1 MAGKSLK
8 RKIEQSLRFGKPLDK
23 FQGMEKLF
31 KKLGDQNPNISQ
43 IWIEATDGKS
53 LYNWTRNILKND
65 INHTH
70 EKILFDKNGENRTIL
85 TNGYY
90 IIYIPLKNISQNIA
104 GTLCISFPQ
113 KIIYSKVKAMVMSN
127 LNILWTS
134 VMVTSFGLIFVLAIL
149 IFKPLK
155 KEIAEISD
163 IFDKNRQKNG
173 FFEKKDGFDKK
184 IDEKTQKTTL
194 LNKKD
199 QVQDSYTPGFDIHK
213 IKGEI
218 ELLKVYIS
226 SFLEKSDDCL
236 ASAQKLMEEQQKIFQ
251 LHDRLK
257 QCELELVHAANKDQC
272 HYNEEEKQL
281 FNKIIEESKHTR
293 VIISLMHDFCKG
305 LEISCLEKDFTNLS
319 CQK

>member
-1 MAGKSLK
+1 
-8 RKIEQSLRFGKPLDK
+8 
-23 FQGMEKLF
+23 
-31 KKLGDQNPNISQ
+31 
-43 IWIEATDGKS
+43 
-53 LYNWTRNILKND
+53 
-65 INHTH
+65 
-70 EKILFDKNGENRTIL
+70 
-85 TNGYY
+85 
-90 IIYIPLKNISQNIA
+90 
-104 GTLCISFPQ
+104 
-113 KIIYSKVKAMVMSN
+113 
-127 LNILWTS
+127 
-134 VMVTSFGLIFVLAIL
+134 
-149 IFKPLK
+149 KPLK